1 MGKRTLASVPRGQT
15 IDLNLLPE
23 RYRRRRL
30 SFRGLRPWIL
40 TIGFSL
46 MLVPSFKL
54 LGQASANLK
63 PLQEDSRQ
71 TLAELAGFR
80 EVSEERQALQ
90 KDYEDL
96 ISQTAQIEADYQSI
110 SIQQVLW
117 GPMLKTVV
125 GLVPGGVRLT
135 SISQSVDEVTLEGEA
150 DAYMLP
156 LDYADRLREGGQFS
170 DVIVDSLRR
179 LAPSNSTDGSTV
191 EPQPAQGFSFEIRLL
206 LQETASP

>member
-30 SFRGLRPWIL
+30 SFRGLRPWML
-40 TIGFSL
+40 AVGFAL

-63 PLQEDSRQ
+63 PLQEDSRR

-80 EVSEERQALQ
+80 DISTERQALQ
-90 KDYEDL
+90 KEYEE
-96 ISQTAQIEADYQSI
+96 IVNQTGQIEADYVSL
-110 SIQQVLW
+110 SIQQVTW
-117 GPMLKTVV
+117 GQLLTTVV

-179 LAPSNSTDGSTV
+179 LAPSISTDGSTV
-191 EPQPAQGFSFEIRLL
+191 EPQTAQGFSFEIRLL

>member
-150 DAYMLP
+150 DSYMLP

-170 DVIVDSLRR
+170 DVIVDSLHR

>member
-96 ISQTAQIEADYQSI
+96 ISLTAQIEADYQSI

-150 DAYMLP
+150 DSYMLP

>member
-156 LDYADRLREGGQFS
+156 LDYADRLREGGLFS
-170 DVIVDSLRR
+170 DVIVDSLHR

>member
-150 DAYMLP
+150 DSYMLP